1 MARTGNDL
9 LTQPAPRPLRYRHV
23 PMWLVWTVVVVHLV
37 GIEWMARHTT
47 GRGLLQ
53 AMAEPEFNQSLT
65 LQGHSSHD
73 EATGSLGADMPTT
86 STVGQV
92 VQARTLFPAV
102 VAIPQPLTP
111 PAASRP
117 TPTIKPKPTVRPD
130 TTHPNG
136 TTDASPPADIPSSTA
151 PTEPQNGA
159 LADRADVQP
168 PPAAPPTPQLVASD
182 NAPPSST
189 GATPSLTQA
198 AAPNAA
204 ATDDPAVWLATW
216 PRSTRL
222 NYQLKGYYRGDF
234 FGHARV
240 QWQRSA
246 QRYQAQIQVTVGLLL
261 DMRMTSQGRITATR
275 LWPEAYE
282 EDRRSKKRIAR
293 FGDQLVTLDN
303 GNALNRP
310 SHLQD
315 TASQF
320 VQLAQD
326 FALKRQPLQIGAV
339 IPVTLGRPGGIDEWL
354 YDVVALETVPTPLG
368 DLAAYHLKPR
378 PLPNPR
384 GTVSA
389 EIWFAPALQH
399 LPVRIRLT
407 LNPETWLDL
416 TLDNVAQSD

>member
-9 LTQPAPRPLRYRHV
+9 LTEAAPRPMRYLRV
-23 PMWLVWTVVVVHLV
+23 PMWLAWTVVVAHLV

-65 LQGHSSHD
+65 LQGHSSHN
-73 EATGSLGADMPTT
+73 EATDSLGADMPAT

-102 VAIPQPLTP
+102 VAIAQPQTP

-117 TPTIKPKPTVRPD
+117 TPTIKPKPTARPD
-130 TTHPNG
+130 TTQPND
-136 TTDASPPADIPSSTA
+136 TTDASQPVDTLSSA
-151 PTEPQNGA
+151 VPTEPQNGA
-159 LADRADVQP
+159 SADRADVQP
-168 PPAAPPTPQLVASD
+168 PPAAAPTPQMAASD
-182 NAPPSST
+182 NAPPSPT
-189 GATPSLTQA
+189 VATPSMTQA
-198 AAPNAA
+198 GAPTAA
-204 ATDDPAVWLATW
+204 AADDPAVWLATW

-275 LWPEAYE
+275 LWPEVYE
-282 EDRRSKKRIAR
+282 EDRRNKKRIAR

-326 FALKRQPLQIGAV
+326 FALKRLPLQVGAV
-339 IPVTLGRPGGIDEWL
+339 IPVILGRPGGIDEWL

>member
-1 MARTGNDL
+1 MTRTGSDV
-9 LTQPAPRPLRYRHV
+9 LTQPAPRPLSYRHV
-23 PMWLVWTVVVVHLV
+23 PMWLVWTVVVAHLG

-53 AMAEPEFNQSLT
+53 AMAEPEFNQSLS
-65 LQGHSSHD
+65 LQGV
-73 EATGSLGADMPTT
+73 ATPGDVTGAWGADMPAT

-92 VQARTLFPAV
+92 VQARTVFPAV
-102 VAIPQPLTP
+102 VANAQPQTP
-111 PAASRP
+111 PATSRP
-117 TPTIKPKPTVRPD
+117 TQTITPKPAGQPEPTQPK
-130 TTHPNG
+130 G
-136 TTDASPPADIPSSTA
+136 STDAPLLAETPSSTV
-151 PTEPQNGA
+151 PTEPQTKA
-159 LADRADVQP
+159 MTDRADVHP
-168 PPAAPPTPQLVASD
+168 PPDAAPTPQMMVGDSTTPQPTVANPSTPQAV
-182 NAPPSST
+182 APT
-189 GATPSLTQA
+189 
-198 AAPNAA
+198 A
-204 ATDDPAVWLATW
+204 ATDDSAVWLATW

-246 QRYQAQIQVTVGLLL
+246 QRYQAQIQVSVGLLL

-282 EDRRSKKRIAR
+282 EDRRNKKRVAR

-303 GNALNRP
+303 GNVLNRP
-310 SHLQD
+310 SQLQD

-326 FALKRQPLQIGAV
+326 FAFKRRPLQVGAV
-339 IPVTLGRPGGIDEWL
+339 IPVILGRPGGIDEWL
-354 YDVVALETVPTPLG
+354 YDVVALETVATPLG
-368 DLAAYHLKPR
+368 DVAAFHLKPR
-378 PLPNPR
+378 PRPNPR

>member
-9 LTQPAPRPLRYRHV
+9 LTEAAPRPMRYLRV
-23 PMWLVWTVVVVHLV
+23 PMWLAWTVVVAHLV
-37 GIEWMARHTT
+37 GIEWMARHAT

-65 LQGHSSHD
+65 LQGHSSHN
-73 EATGSLGADMPTT
+73 EATDSLGADMPAT

-102 VAIPQPLTP
+102 VAIAQPQTP

-117 TPTIKPKPTVRPD
+117 TPTIKPKPTARPD
-130 TTHPNG
+130 TTQPND
-136 TTDASPPADIPSSTA
+136 TTDASQPVDTLSSA
-151 PTEPQNGA
+151 VPTEPQNGA
-159 LADRADVQP
+159 SADRADVQP
-168 PPAAPPTPQLVASD
+168 PPAAAPTPQMAAND
-182 NAPPSST
+182 NAPPSPT
-189 GATPSLTQA
+189 VATPSMTQA
-198 AAPNAA
+198 GAPTAA
-204 ATDDPAVWLATW
+204 AADDPAVWLATW

-275 LWPEAYE
+275 LWPEVYE
-282 EDRRSKKRIAR
+282 EDRRNKKRIAR

-326 FALKRQPLQIGAV
+326 FALKRLPLQVGAV
-339 IPVTLGRPGGIDEWL
+339 IPVILGRPGGIDEWL

>member
-1 MARTGNDL
+1 MARTGKDL
-9 LTQPAPRPLRYRHV
+9 LTQPAPRPLHYRHV

-47 GRGLLQ
+47 GSGLLQ

-73 EATGSLGADMPTT
+73 EATGSLGTGMPAT

-130 TTHPNG
+130 ATHPNG
-136 TTDASPPADIPSSTA
+136 TADASLPVDIPSSTA
-151 PTEPQNGA
+151 PTEPPNGA
-159 LADRADVQP
+159 LTDRADVQP
-168 PPAAPPTPQLVASD
+168 PPAAAPTPQIAANDSS
-182 NAPPSST
+182 PPSST
-189 GATPSLTQA
+189 VATPSPTQA
-198 AAPNAA
+198 AAPTAS
-204 ATDDPAVWLATW
+204 ATDDPAVWLASW

-246 QRYQAQIQVTVGLLL
+246 QRYQAQIQITVGLLL

-282 EDRRSKKRIAR
+282 EDRRNKKRSAR

-326 FALKRQPLQIGAV
+326 FALKRLPLQVGAV

-354 YDVVALETVPTPLG
+354 YDVVALETVATPLG

>member
-1 MARTGNDL
+1 MRY
-9 LTQPAPRPLRYRHV
+9 LRV
-23 PMWLVWTVVVVHLV
+23 PMWLAWTVVVAHLV
-37 GIEWMARHTT
+37 GIEWMARHAT

-65 LQGHSSHD
+65 LQGHSSHN
-73 EATGSLGADMPTT
+73 EATDSLGADMPAT

-102 VAIPQPLTP
+102 VAIAQPQTP

-117 TPTIKPKPTVRPD
+117 TPTIKPKPTARPD
-130 TTHPNG
+130 TTQPND
-136 TTDASPPADIPSSTA
+136 TTDASQPVDTLSSA
-151 PTEPQNGA
+151 VPTEPQNGA
-159 LADRADVQP
+159 SADRADVQP
-168 PPAAPPTPQLVASD
+168 PPAAAPTPQMAAND
-182 NAPPSST
+182 NAPPSPT
-189 GATPSLTQA
+189 VATPSMTQA
-198 AAPNAA
+198 GAPTAA
-204 ATDDPAVWLATW
+204 AADDPAVWLATW

-275 LWPEAYE
+275 LWPEVYE
-282 EDRRSKKRIAR
+282 EDRRNKKRIAR

-326 FALKRQPLQIGAV
+326 FALKRLPLQVGAV
-339 IPVTLGRPGGIDEWL
+339 IPVILGRPGGIDEWL